1 MTMVKKE
8 IFCYNHSAMK
18 ILAIETS
25 CDETAIA
32 VLEIKGKTTTPKITR
47 LAHSIASQIELHAQY
62 GGVFPMMAKREHA
75 KAFVPL
81 LLASLRKAK
90 LAKKSKK
97 ALPEKIIA
105 KVRSTLEREP
115 EMSDTMVAFLSE
127 IAQPSIDVI
136 AVTTGPGLE
145 PALWVGVNA
154 AKALALAWGIPI
166 IGVNHMEG
174 HVLSVLVQEKRKGQ
188 KTFTAEKLHFPV
200 LSLLVSGGHTEL
212 VLMKDWRHYK
222 KIGATRDDA
231 AGEAFDKVAR
241 MLELPY
247 PGGPKISALAHTQR
261 GKNVIPKEYALPRP
275 MITSN
280 DFDFSFSGLKTAVLY
295 LLKKISVHTDEIKA
309 HIAHEF
315 ENAVV
320 EVLTHKTLRALKKY
334 KCATLV
340 VGGGVASNTHLRT
353 TLTREVKKTFP
364 KMKVYFPE
372 KELATDNAFMIG
384 IAGYFEYLKTKKGKR
399 PESLRA
405 QGNLSL

>member
-1 MTMVKKE
+1 MVKKE

-47 LAHSIASQIELHAQY
+47 LAHSVASQIELHAQY

-81 LLASLRKAK
+81 LLASLKKAK

-105 KVRSTLEREP
+105 KVRSILEREP

-154 AKALALAWGIPI
+154 AKALALAWDIPI

-334 KCATLV
+334 KCTTLV

>member
-1 MTMVKKE
+1 MCMVKKYF
-8 IFCYNHSAMK
+8 FCYNHSAMK

-32 VLEIKGKTTTPKITR
+32 VLEITGKTTTPKITR

-75 KAFVPL
+75 KAFTPL
-81 LLASLRKAK
+81 LATSLQKAK
-90 LAKKSKK
+90 LLKKTNYPLS
-97 ALPEKIIA
+97 EKLITKI
-105 KVRSTLEREP
+105 RTTLEREP
-115 EMSDTMVAFLSE
+115 DMGDALITFLSG
-127 IAQPSIDVI
+127 ISQPAIDLI

-154 AKALALAWGIPI
+154 AKALALAWDIPI
-166 IGVNHMEG
+166 VGVNHMEG

-212 VLMKDWRHYK
+212 VLMKDWHHYK

-247 PGGPKISALAHTQR
+247 PGGPKISALAQTQR

-275 MITSN
+275 MMMST

-295 LLKKISVHTDEIKA
+295 LLKKIAIHTDEIKA

-334 KCATLV
+334 QCTTLV
-340 VGGGVASNTHLRT
+340 VGGGVAGNTHLRT
-353 TLTREVKKTFP
+353 TLTNTVKKTFP

-399 PESLRA
+399 PGSLRA